1 MNGIQGALSRLNTMN
16 VTQNS
21 SMPTAEEIS
30 MQGALNV
37 HGSSATSTFN
47 PFQNST

>member
-1 MNGIQGALSRLNTMN
+1 MSGIQSALPRLNTMN

-21 SMPTAEEIS
+21 SMPTVEELS